1 MTNYIRQKL
10 MTLSLLGLIGVSL
23 SGLINSKQKEP
34 PKPVYLE
41 GKVISEKFIP
51 GIMSEEY
58 VFMADTSNGT
68 KAVHS
73 YGKHASELDLLLNP
87 EDKFKMDM
95 KFVHYL
101 SSSSLDPKTK
111 PWAIDINNLKEING
125 KPL

>member
-1 MTNYIRQKL
+1 MKNYIGQSL
-10 MTLSLLGLIGVSL
+10 MALSLLGLVGMSL
-23 SGLINSKQKEP
+23 SGLVNSKQKEP
-34 PKPVYLE
+34 TKHLYLE

-51 GIMSEEY
+51 GIMNDEY
-58 VFMADTSNGT
+58 IFMADTSKGV

-73 YGKHASELDLLLNP
+73 YGQDASELDLLLNP